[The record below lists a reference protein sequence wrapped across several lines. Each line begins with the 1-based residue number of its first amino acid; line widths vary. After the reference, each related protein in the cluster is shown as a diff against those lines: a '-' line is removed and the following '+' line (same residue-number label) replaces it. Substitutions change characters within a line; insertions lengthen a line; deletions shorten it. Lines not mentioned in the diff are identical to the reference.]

1 MLRSTAV
8 LTDEGVDLRER
19 KNKSAEINC
28 RTHGW
33 RCRLKRERQNA
44 EDQLQ
49 LVVSRVDVYTLERER
64 KKCSDQL
71 QYSRVE
77 V

>member
-1 MLRSTAV
+1 MLASIKV

-33 RCRLKRERQNA
+33 RCRLKRK
-44 EDQLQ
+44 
-49 LVVSRVDVYTLERER
+49 REN
-64 KKCSDQL
+64 
-71 QYSRVE
+71 
-77 V
+77 